1 MQTFYTTLSAHKI
14 KYDNLLVGCPFM
26 KTLTPSSIVLRVVS
40 DSTRNQQQYLKM
52 ATKSEKKEDT
62 KTAQRHSVDQ

>member
-1 MQTFYTTLSAHKI
+1 
-14 KYDNLLVGCPFM
+14 M